1 MQQHNYQA
9 ALPLLQQAVKE
20 LQGGSDL
27 TTAYANYNLGATL
40 IALGHCSEAAPYLE
54 VARQIE
60 PDRHEVRDALKV
72 ARHCSDGSGNGNG
85 NGNGNGD

>member
-9 ALPLLQQAVKE
+9 ALPLLQQAVQE

-27 TTAYANYNLGATL
+27 TTAYANYNLAVTL
-40 IALGHCSEAAPYLE
+40 IALGRCSEAAPYLE

-72 ARHCSDGSGNGNG
+72 VRHCSDGSGSGS
-85 NGNGNGD
+85 GNGNGD